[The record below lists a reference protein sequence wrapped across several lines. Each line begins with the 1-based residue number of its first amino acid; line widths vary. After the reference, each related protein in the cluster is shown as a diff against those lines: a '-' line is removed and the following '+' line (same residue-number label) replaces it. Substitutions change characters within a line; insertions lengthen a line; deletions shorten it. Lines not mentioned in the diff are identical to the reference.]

1 MVRTS
6 PEGARHDPDRSEDPL
21 RGLLALLAQ
30 AKVRTLDELA
40 GAMDADAGLVA
51 QMLDLLHRGGYLQET
66 RFCDAEGQGCAGCP
80 SAGLCRVMHEGRVW
94 ALTDKGLRAAG
105 AR

>member
-51 QMLDLLHRGGYLQET
+51 QMLDSYRGGYL
-66 RFCDAEGQGCAGCP
+66 RRRAFDAEAAPGA
-80 SAGLCRVMHEGRVW
+80 SAGLC
-94 ALTDKGLRAAG
+94 A
-105 AR
+105 